1 MLKAVGH
8 KFQRSTGKETPKI
21 STSSLPDII
30 FILLFFFMM
39 VTVMRDSSLKVKNVL
54 PSATEVQKMEKKS
67 LVNFMYVGKP
77 VDKYV
82 AEVGTAPRLQLDD
95 QFADPEDI
103 GPWVQVLKSNTAEEL
118 KNKLIFSLKAD
129 KEVTM
134 GLISDIKQEMR
145 KAEALKLLYS
155 TQVRSEVY

>member
-1 MLKAVGH
+1 MLQQNGH
-8 KFQRSTGKETPKI
+8 KFKRATGKETPKI

-54 PSATEVQKMEKKS
+54 PAATEIQKMEKKS
-67 LVNFMYVGKP
+67 LVNFMYVGEP
-77 VDKYV
+77 TAQYQ
-82 AEVGTAPRLQLDD
+82 AEVGTAPRLQLAD

-103 GPWVQVLKSNTAEEL
+103 GQWVNILKAETAEDL
-118 KNKLIFSLKAD
+118 KNKLIYSLKAD

-134 GLISDIKQEMR
+134 GLVSDIKQEMR

-155 TQVRSEVY
+155 TQPRAEVY